1 MLKLKIPN
9 DRIYYLL
16 PFGNQICQCHSANE
30 LGCLYSDSEVR
41 TSDHVRRQIQ
51 PFCNISCRLFQTD
64 QKKTFVSVFLGVP
77 KPVFPFKSKRKS
89 TQSKK
94 KAIRL
99 IISRNQNMN
108 EMQIKCKSNN
118 LSFQA
123 TLNSHSVIQI
133 RHTFEYIIWLIL
145 FNNNVRFMTHCCK
158 SKVLEKKYIL
168 KTRLV

>member
-1 MLKLKIPN
+1 MIGYI
-9 DRIYYLL
+9 IYYLL
-16 PFGNQICQCHSANE
+16 GIKSVSATLQTNQVVFILILKYGPATTFVAKFN
-30 LGCLYSDSEVR
+30 LFVIF
-41 TSDHVRRQIQ
+41 HVVCSKQIRKK
-51 PFCNISCRLFQTD
+51 PLFQYFWEY
-64 QKKTFVSVFLGVP
+64 QNQS
-77 KPVFPFKSKRKS
+77 FPLKANVRAHKV
-89 TQSKK
+89 K

-123 TLNSHSVIQI
+123 TLNSHSVPNPSYNF
-133 RHTFEYIIWLIL
+133 TFGYIIWLIP